1 MSKAPRSA
9 AAAAVR
15 AGAKATAAATAAAM
29 LAPKAP
35 ATVHDGAPLVS
46 VAQPNG
52 AVVIIPETATK
63 APATSVAPVL
73 SFDFA
78 ASGASLARADAQRA
92 RLVSEL
98 GEHLKC
104 ECLTLPAWEAAR
116 AAFIEGAKSTGYLAP
131 DKLWERVI
139 KQGQELGIVPDKP
152 KAATAESSKKAAQR
166 EKKADRIEALAK
178 SASPQDLLK
187 QSAAASLKGD
197 AGAALDLLTAAKR
210 AQADAD
216 KAARD
221 AASTEIEKHASAI
234 RAALRRLEK
243 SGDVKALASIAK
255 VALKFSPE
263 PAPATV

>member
-1 MSKAPRSA
+1 
-9 AAAAVR
+9 
-15 AGAKATAAATAAAM
+15 
-29 LAPKAP
+29 
-35 ATVHDGAPLVS
+35 LVS
-46 VAQPNG
+46 VVQPNG

-63 APATSVAPVL
+63 APAVSVAPVL

-92 RLVSEL
+92 RLVQEL
-98 GEHLKC
+98 GEHLTA
-104 ECLTLPAWEAAR
+104 ECSTLPAWEAAR
-116 AAFIEGAKSTGYLAP
+116 ARFIEGAKSTGYLAP

-152 KAATAESSKKAAQR
+152 KAATAESTKKAAQR
-166 EKKADRIEALAK
+166 ESKASKIEALAK

-197 AGAALDLLTAAKR
+197 ASQALDLLTAAKR

-221 AASTEIEKHASAI
+221 AAATEIEKHAGTI

-243 SGDVKALASIAK
+243 AGDVKHLAALAK
-255 VALKFSPE
+255 VALKCSPE
-263 PAPATV
+263 PATAPV